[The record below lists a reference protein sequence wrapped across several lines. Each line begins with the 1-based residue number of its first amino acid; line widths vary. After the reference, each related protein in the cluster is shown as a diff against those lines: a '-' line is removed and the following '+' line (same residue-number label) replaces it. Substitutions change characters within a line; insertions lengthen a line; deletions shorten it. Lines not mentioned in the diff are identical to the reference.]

1 MALAGDLGALAEDLV
16 SLAGD
21 LVALAGDI
29 QITKV
34 VAQQFLCRKKTTIL

>member
-34 VAQQFLCRKKTTIL
+34 VAQQFFM